1 MQIRVEAKEGDQL
14 STICRQLK
22 MNAEDGKQRLTD
34 TANVEGIFRI
44 IQLGT
49 TYFQKILKN

>member
-1 MQIRVEAKEGDQL
+1 MQIRIEAEEGAQL
-14 STICRQLK
+14 STICRGQLS
-22 MNAEDGKQRLTD
+22 KQRLTD